1 MHVMALSRAEKETII
16 KGFAVSSQ
24 DTGSSEVQIALLT
37 EKIRQLTNHCQA
49 NPKDFST
56 KRGLLKLVCSRRRFL
71 SYLEQKDAAKYR
83 EIIKRLGLRK

>member
-1 MHVMALSRAEKETII
+1 MALSREAKEKLIQE
-16 KGFAVSSQ
+16 FAIGSG

-37 EKIRQLTNHCQA
+37 ENIRQLTGHCKE

-56 KRGLLKLVCSRRRFL
+56 KRGLLKMVCSRRRFL
-71 SYLEQKDAAKYR
+71 TYLERKDFAKYR